1 MHRKGHVGAAL
12 AAYAPIGGL
21 LVAAGIDALAVA
33 GGMVAFGLATL
44 PDLDRRIPFVDHR
57 GVTHTVHFA
66 GAVGGLVGTA
76 GALSGRS
83 AGIGTAVALGGFG
96 FLVGSVT
103 VLSHVAAD
111 ALTPMGVDP
120 FRTGRRRSLDVVRA
134 ANPIANDA
142 LLALGVVSVGVAY
155 VVGAAIAG
163 SMPG

>member
-21 LVAAGIDALAVA
+21 LVAAGIDSLAAVGGVVA
-33 GGMVAFGLATL
+33 VWLATL
-44 PDLDRRIPFVDHR
+44 PDWDRRIPFVGHR

-66 GAVGGLVGTA
+66 GAVGGLVGIA

-83 AGIGTAVALGGFG
+83 AGVWTAVTLGGFG

-103 VLSHVAAD
+103 ILSHVAVD

-120 FRTGRRRSLDVVRA
+120 FRNGRRRSLDVTRA

-155 VVGAAIAG
+155 VLGAAIAG
-163 SMPG
+163 SIPG